1 MKATEEIEKHLIIR
15 HLKEED
21 IESIVEIDYKILGER
36 RPSYYRRKLFESSES
51 PVISLVA
58 ELNGKVVG
66 FIVGTLSGWEF
77 GVPSSFGWIDTIG
90 VDPEWQRRGIGSL
103 LFKKLL
109 EEFAN
114 RGVKKV
120 YTLVNWDEWDLLS
133 FFKKM
138 GFKRGDLINL
148 EYDLS

>member
-1 MKATEEIEKHLIIR
+1 MNNLHEIEKGLIIR
-15 HLKEED
+15 PLREED
-21 IESIVEIDYKILGER
+21 IESIVEIDYKVLGER
-36 RPSYYRRKLFESSES
+36 RPGYYHRKLLEISNS
-51 PVISLVA
+51 PVIGLVA
-58 ELNGKVVG
+58 EVNGKVIG
-66 FIVGTLSGWEF
+66 FIIGTLSGWEF

-90 VDPEWQRRGIGSL
+90 VDPDWQRRGIGSL

-133 FFKKM
+133 FFKRM

-148 EYDLS
+148 EYDLT